1 MAMRS
6 EEEANRAIEL
16 YADTVRRICMIHLKN
31 YSDTEDIF
39 QTVFLKYVLRSAPFE
54 SPEHEKAWIIHVT
67 INSCRDLLKS
77 FFHSRTVPLD
87 TAIGKPQ
94 DTEYE
99 YPELIEA
106 VLSLPVKYVD
116 INPSLE
122 LGINRFD
129 RIVSVEGYNDDGREL
144 AASLNIKYMNYA
156 DGVAQ
161 ILEDQN
167 IEDYLSQDALLSLT
181 VAGENAEQYDEILA
195 DMESCASAHANVS
208 CHSGDVEEMHEAH
221 AEGVSLG
228 KYRAFL
234 RLQELDPSVTL
245 DDIRDLTMREI
256 QDLIDE
262 YSAPAEESGSVGT
275 STGSQYE
282 PESGHHGSDYG
293 NSHEN
298 RHNRSR
304 HEHE

>member
-1 MAMRS
+1 MS
-6 EEEANRAIEL
+6 EKWKAAFDQIHAENEL
-16 YADTVRRICMIHLKN
+16 KEHTREYLSRKVYRRRERRFPAVRGFAAAAVCLAV
-31 YSDTEDIF
+31 IF
-39 QTVFLKYVLRSAPFE
+39 FAGGSWL
-54 SPEHEKAWIIHVT
+54 
-67 INSCRDLLKS
+67 
-77 FFHSRTVPLD
+77 FFTP
-87 TAIGKPQ
+87 TAFI
-94 DTEYE
+94 
-99 YPELIEA
+99 
-106 VLSLPVKYVD
+106 SVD